1 MTGRGTR
8 RAHQR
13 LPKCRLS
20 RSDGRGQGRR
30 KPARV
35 ARGTL
40 TACRRGGYP
49 ILALGLTQPAARVRF
64 NGGNSTHFDIEI
76 WPTLP
81 LVLIVLFL
89 DFNGPAF

>member
-8 RAHQR
+8 QSRQR

-35 ARGTL
+35 ARETCVPSMFDSWWGESPHTKL
-40 TACRRGGYP
+40 MEVKDSKAQ
-49 ILALGLTQPAARVRF
+49 GLPSRDGV
-64 NGGNSTHFDIEI
+64 
-76 WPTLP
+76 
-81 LVLIVLFL
+81 
-89 DFNGPAF
+89 

>member
-64 NGGNSTHFDIEI
+64 NGGNSSD
-76 WPTLP
+76 
-81 LVLIVLFL
+81 V
-89 DFNGPAF
+89 AQ

>member
-8 RAHQR
+8 QSHQR

-35 ARGTL
+35 ARGT
-40 TACRRGGYP
+40 CVPSMFDGWRGESP
-49 ILALGLTQPAARVRF
+49 RTNLMEVKDSEAQGLPSRDGV
-64 NGGNSTHFDIEI
+64 
-76 WPTLP
+76 
-81 LVLIVLFL
+81 
-89 DFNGPAF
+89 